1 MTNFFKQKILT
12 FRKSYIFGVIL
23 LVLCNL
29 IFITLYY
36 GIYINNNVEKNY
48 ITITN
53 DLNNKIDYIKD
64 NIDTI
69 NLKDYANDNKISIT
83 IKDNNDNLVKYNTK
97 NNKDNTIKVS
107 NLITIDNE
115 TKLIELST
123 KHSTKLKKIEI
134 LKFFIFELI
143 ILAILS
149 VIGILVTN
157 TKILKPIVSIIKDF
171 NNYKFGILPKK
182 NNKQTEVSK
191 IHNSFVDLINQLEN
205 EKQREKQ
212 IIASI
217 SHDIKTPLTSILG
230 YSELLVNNENI
241 SEQNKIKYANRI
253 HNKSLAIKEIIEEF
267 DDYLGINIKKEHK
280 EVITIKYLVEYL
292 KNYYKDDLLE
302 KDIELKI
309 KTNCPNSTL
318 SLDTYRIKR
327 VFSNIISNSI
337 RYLNKDKNE
346 IIITINK
353 IKHDKIKIEIKD
365 NGTGTKEDLN
375 KLFEPLFTTDKGRKI
390 SGLGL
395 SICKEII
402 KSHEGNIYAE
412 NNDLGGLSIIIELP
426 EYKE

>member
-1 MTNFFKQKILT
+1 MTNFIKQKILT

-36 GIYINNNVEKNY
+36 GIYINNTVEKNY

-69 NLKDYANDNKISIT
+69 NLKEYATKNKISIT
-83 IKDNNDNLVKYNTK
+83 IKDNNDLIVNYNK
-97 NNKDNTIKVS
+97 KNKDNTIIVS
-107 NLITIDNE
+107 DLITIDNE
-115 TKLIELST
+115 TKLIELGT

-134 LKFFIFELI
+134 LKFFFFELV

-149 VIGILVTN
+149 VIGILTTN

-191 IHNSFVDLINQLEN
+191 IHNSFVDLINQLED
-205 EKQREKQ
+205 EKKKEKQ

-230 YSELLVNNENI
+230 YSELLVNNENLN
-241 SEQNKIKYANRI
+241 EATKIKYANRI
-253 HNKSLAIKEIIEEF
+253 HNKSLTIKEIIEEF

-280 EVITIKYLVEYL
+280 EVITIKYLIEYL

-302 KDIELKI
+302 KNIELKI

-318 SLDTYRIKR
+318 SLDIYRIKR

-337 RYLNKDKNE
+337 RYLKKDNNE

-353 IKHDKIKIEIKD
+353 IKHDKIKIEIAD

-402 KSHEGNIYAE
+402 KSHDGNIHAE
-412 NNDLGGLSIIIELP
+412 NNNLGGLSIIIELP
-426 EYKE
+426 EHKE